1 MYAPVVVVEPED
13 FEAWLAGQE
22 IEVPPT
28 GEETAA
34 ERGTRLAQE
43 TGCLSCHSVDG
54 SDLVGPTW
62 LGLFGS
68 QRQFEDG
75 STAAADEAYLLNSIV
90 NPGEQIVAGYPN
102 IMSPA
107 YSNLPDEDLDA
118 LVEYIKS
125 LSE

>member
-13 FEAWLAGQE
+13 FRDWLAGK
-22 IEVPPT
+22 EVEAPSP
-28 GEETAA
+28 GEETPA
-34 ERGTRLAQE
+34 ERGARVAQE

-62 LGLFGS
+62 LDLFGS
-68 QRQFEDG
+68 ERQFEDG
-75 STAAADEAYLLNSIV
+75 STAVADESYLLNSIV
-90 NPGEQIVAGYPN
+90 NPGDQIVAGYPN

>member
-28 GEETAA
+28 GEETPA
-34 ERGTRLAQE
+34 ERGVRVAQE

-62 LGLFGS
+62 LGLFGN

-75 STAAADEAYLLNSIV
+75 STAVADEAYLLTSIL
-90 NPGEQIVAGYPN
+90 NPGDQIVAGYPN

-107 YSNLPDEDLDA
+107 YSNLPDEDLNS